1 MQRESNWRNY
11 LTVFVTALCLML
23 IYPTLR
29 YMHFVYTQPEP
40 VRKESQTE
48 EEYQKT
54 LSDWQ
59 TTKEELQ
66 RKSIKLGLD
75 LVGGVDVT
83 LTIDKDKTL
92 TSFLREQGD
101 ELLRE
106 LVDKQIDAQIVPNEK
121 GDRLSV
127 EVVDKS
133 NVAQVLPILE
143 KKVDNKWFEE
153 FDKSAFQRDGKVEI
167 AIAPAALENRLNNSL
182 SSVVKTIRDRV
193 DTFGV
198 TMPSVSQQGK
208 TGLRVQV
215 PGERDGKKLI
225 DEVIRPAQLQFYAL
239 YTESADSPNYSAHDA
254 KVAELF
260 ESVEWPRRGGEA
272 ETRNYVRYKIKE
284 DNETAVGFKLKEGKK
299 LPTGYIVL
307 PGKPLTPELEAK
319 SDLSSPVGKVYIVK
333 RNAEMDGSDLR
344 EAYMQNNPNDIQDPI
359 SVSILFGKTG
369 GPKPARLSREY
380 LQKRV
385 AIALDGKVYSAPK
398 FESVIPNGSGRI
410 TGNFGADE
418 AHSLALVLKAGSL
431 QAELKS
437 GDSRVIGPTLGAESI
452 VKSMKAMAISAV
464 LITLFMITYYGT
476 AGVISI
482 VALVLNLLVVIA
494 CLNLFNATLTL
505 SGIGGIILTI
515 GMAVD
520 TNVLIYERMR
530 EELENGRTLATALRA
545 GFDRAFSVI
554 FDSHLTILLSAFS
567 LLQFG
572 QGSIQGFALT
582 MVFGLVA
589 NLFTGLT
596 VTYALCVIYFNLRK
610 SLSLGTLHIFRN
622 PTLDFIN
629 LRKVT
634 FPVSGFMVAAALVF
648 LIVRG
653 GPEMAVDFKGGV
665 VTEMRLEGEKDLTEE
680 IKKVLS
686 QQGQESQARI
696 QKVINENTY
705 IIRSP
710 LLKTPSADM
719 DANRFTQETIEGTLK
734 AAYPDE
740 KQMKIL
746 SSTSVSPEVGQ
757 QFTEIAIMVTLVA
770 SLSILVYLWFRFEL
784 VFGVAAVI
792 ALLHD
797 LTITLGLMTLLG
809 FQTDLDII
817 SALMILLGFS
827 VNDTIVI
834 FDRVREN
841 SHTMFGRSFKDICN
855 SAMNRSLGRTIITSA
870 TAVGTMIVMFFFGGR
885 SLQPFALTL
894 IIGGIVGTYSSDFI
908 AAPLVYWWNE
918 RDKGKLMEH
927 LGRKGTGP
935 VTTVEGQPAA
945 TAALAAAATSDA
957 PARRR
962 GRR

>member
-11 LTVFVTALCLML
+11 ATVFVTALCLML

-29 YMHFVYTQPEP
+29 YVHFVYTQPEP
-40 VRKESQTE
+40 VRTESQTE
-48 EEYQKT
+48 EQYQQE
-54 LSDWQ
+54 LDDWQ
-59 TTKEELQ
+59 SRKEELQ

-83 LTIDKDKTL
+83 LTIDKEKTL

-101 ELLRE
+101 DLLRE
-106 LVDKQIDAQIVPNEK
+106 LSDKQIDAQIAPNDK
-121 GDRLSV
+121 GDRLVV
-127 EVVDKS
+127 ELADKA
-133 NVAQVLPILE
+133 NAAQVLPILE
-143 KKVDNKWFEE
+143 KKVENKWFED
-153 FDKSAFQRDGKVEI
+153 FDQSAFQSTGKAEI
-167 AIAPAALENRLNNSL
+167 ALSPLVLDKRLSDNL
-182 SSVVKTIRDRV
+182 SSVVNSIRNRV

-208 TGLRVQV
+208 TAVRVQV

-225 DEVIRPAQLQFYAL
+225 EEVIRPAQLQFYAL
-239 YTESADSPNYSAHDA
+239 YTDNTDSPSFSAHDA
-254 KVAELF
+254 KVKELF
-260 ESVEWPRRGGEA
+260 EPVEWPRRGGDV

-284 DNETAVGFKLKEGKK
+284 DNETAVGFRLKEGKK

-319 SDLSSPVGKVYIVK
+319 SDIKEPVGKVFIVK
-333 RNAEMDGSDLR
+333 RNPEMNGSDLR
-344 EAYMQNNPNDIQDPI
+344 EAYMQNDPSDLQNPI
-359 SVSILFGKTG
+359 SVSIQFGKTG
-369 GPKPARLSREY
+369 APRLAKLSRDY

-385 AIALDGKVYSAPK
+385 AIALDGNVYSAPK
-398 FESVIPNGSGRI
+398 FESVIPSGSGRI
-410 TGNFGADE
+410 TGSFTADE

-437 GDSRVIGPTLGAESI
+437 GDTRVIGPTLGAESI
-452 VKSMKAMAISAV
+452 VKSMKAMAISA
-464 LITLFMITYYGT
+464 ICISAFMIVYYGT

-545 GFDRAFSVI
+545 GFDRAFAVI

-596 VTYALCVIYFNLRK
+596 VTFALCLIYFNLRK
-610 SLSLGTLHIFRN
+610 TLSLGKLHIFRN

-629 LRKVT
+629 LRKLT
-634 FPVSGFMVAAALVF
+634 FPFSGFMVVAALLF

-665 VTEMRLEGEKDLTEE
+665 VTEVRLEGDGDQTEA

-686 QQGQESQARI
+686 QQGESQARI

-710 LLKTPSADM
+710 LLKAPTADV
-719 DANRFTQETIEGTLK
+719 DANRFTQETIEGMLK

-740 KQMKIL
+740 KQMKIV

-809 FQTDLDII
+809 FQTDLDIV
-817 SALMILLGFS
+817 SALMIMLGFS

-855 SAMNRSLGRTIITSA
+855 AAMNRSLGRTIITSG
-870 TAVGTMIVMFFFGGR
+870 TAVLTMVVMFFIGGR

-945 TAALAAAATSDA
+945 TAAMATVATSGEA
-957 PARRR
+957 AARRR

>member
-11 LTVFVTALCLML
+11 VTVFVTALCLML

-29 YMHFVYTQPEP
+29 YMYFVYTQPEP

-48 EEYQKT
+48 EDYQQIF
-54 LSDWQ
+54 SEWQ
-59 TTKEELQ
+59 TTKETLQ

-83 LTIDKDKTL
+83 LTIDREKTL
-92 TSFLREQGD
+92 ASFLREQGD
-101 ELLRE
+101 DLLRE
-106 LVDKQIDAQIVPNEK
+106 LADKQIDAQIAPNDK
-121 GDRLSV
+121 GDRLSI
-127 EVVDKS
+127 EVTDKN

-143 KKVDNKWFEE
+143 LKVKNQWFEE
-153 FDKSAFQRDGKVEI
+153 FDKSAFQKDGKIEV
-167 AIAPAALENRLNNSL
+167 AISSVALENRLGNNL
-182 SSVVKTIRDRV
+182 NSVVKTIRDRV

-208 TGLRVQV
+208 NGVRVQV
-215 PGERDGKKLI
+215 PGERDGEK
-225 DEVIRPAQLQFYAL
+225 VIKEIIQPAQLQFYAL
-239 YTESADSPNYSAHDA
+239 YTDSADSDAYSAHDA
-254 KVAELF
+254 KVTELF
-260 ESVEWPRRGGEA
+260 EPVEWPRTGGGA

-299 LPTGYIVL
+299 LPTGYIAL
-307 PGKPLTPELEAK
+307 PGKPLTDELDAK
-319 SDLSSPVGKVYIVK
+319 SDLSNPAGKVYIVK

-344 EAYMQNNPNDIQDPI
+344 EAYMQNDPNDFQDPI
-359 SVSILFGKTG
+359 SVSIQFGKVG
-369 GPKPARLSREY
+369 APKLAKLSRDY

-398 FESVIPNGSGRI
+398 FESVIPSGSGRI
-410 TGNFGADE
+410 TGRFTADE

-452 VKSMKAMAISAV
+452 KVSMEALVISAV
-464 LITLFMITYYGT
+464 LISLFMIVYYGT

-482 VALVLNLLVVIA
+482 IALILNQLVVLA

-505 SGIGGIILTI
+505 SGIGGIILGI

-530 EELENGRTLATALRA
+530 EELENGRTMATALRA

-554 FDSHLTILLSAFS
+554 LDGHLTTLLAAFA

-582 MVFGLVA
+582 TVFGLVA

-596 VTYALCVIYFNLRK
+596 VTYAMCVLYFNLRK
-610 SLSLGTLHIFRN
+610 KISLGSVHIFRN
-622 PTLDFIN
+622 PTIDFIN
-629 LRKVT
+629 LRKIT
-634 FPVSGFMVAAALVF
+634 FPLSGILAVGLLVF
-648 LIVRG
+648 LIARG

-665 VTEMRLEGEKDLTEE
+665 VTEVRLEGEGDQTETL
-680 IKKVLS
+680 KKVLS
-686 QQGQESQARI
+686 QQGEESQIRI

-710 LLKTPSADM
+710 LLKAPATVTDETL
-719 DANRFTQETIEGTLK
+719 FTQETIEGTLK
-734 AAYPDE
+734 ASYPDE
-740 KQMKIL
+740 TQMKIL
-746 SSTSVSPEVGQ
+746 SSTSVSSEVGQ
-757 QFTEIAIMVTLVA
+757 QFKDIALVVTLVT

-797 LTITLGLMTLLG
+797 LTITLGIMTLLG
-809 FQTDLDII
+809 YQTDLDLV
-817 SALMILLGFS
+817 SSLMILLGFS

-834 FDRVREN
+834 FDRMREN
-841 SHTMFGRSFKDICN
+841 SHTMFGRSFKEICN
-855 SAMNRSLGRTIITSA
+855 SAMNRSLARTTITQG
-870 TAVGTMIVMFFFGGR
+870 TALLTMIIMFFFGGR
-885 SLQPFALTL
+885 SMQPFALTL
-894 IIGGIVGTYSSDFI
+894 IIGGIVGTYSSDFL

-918 RDKGKLMEH
+918 REKGKLMEH

-935 VTTVEGQPAA
+935 VTTVEGQPTA
-945 TAALAAAATSDA
+945 TAALAAAATSDSL
-957 PARRR
+957 ARRR

>member
-1 MQRESNWRNY
+1 
-11 LTVFVTALCLML
+11 
-23 IYPTLR
+23 
-29 YMHFVYTQPEP
+29 
-40 VRKESQTE
+40 
-48 EEYQKT
+48 
-54 LSDWQ
+54 
-59 TTKEELQ
+59 
-66 RKSIKLGLD
+66 
-75 LVGGVDVT
+75 
-83 LTIDKDKTL
+83 
-92 TSFLREQGD
+92 
-101 ELLRE
+101 
-106 LVDKQIDAQIVPNEK
+106 
-121 GDRLSV
+121 
-127 EVVDKS
+127 
-133 NVAQVLPILE
+133 
-143 KKVDNKWFEE
+143 
-153 FDKSAFQRDGKVEI
+153 
-167 AIAPAALENRLNNSL
+167 
-182 SSVVKTIRDRV
+182 
-193 DTFGV
+193 
-198 TMPSVSQQGK
+198 
-208 TGLRVQV
+208 
-215 PGERDGKKLI
+215 
-225 DEVIRPAQLQFYAL
+225 
-239 YTESADSPNYSAHDA
+239 
-254 KVAELF
+254 
-260 ESVEWPRRGGEA
+260 
-272 ETRNYVRYKIKE
+272 
-284 DNETAVGFKLKEGKK
+284 
-299 LPTGYIVL
+299 
-307 PGKPLTPELEAK
+307 
-319 SDLSSPVGKVYIVK
+319 
-333 RNAEMDGSDLR
+333 
-344 EAYMQNNPNDIQDPI
+344 
-359 SVSILFGKTG
+359 
-369 GPKPARLSREY
+369 
-380 LQKRV
+380 
-385 AIALDGKVYSAPK
+385 
-398 FESVIPNGSGRI
+398 
-410 TGNFGADE
+410 
-418 AHSLALVLKAGSL
+418 
-431 QAELKS
+431 
-437 GDSRVIGPTLGAESI
+437 
-452 VKSMKAMAISAV
+452 
-464 LITLFMITYYGT
+464 
-476 AGVISI
+476 
-482 VALVLNLLVVIA
+482 
-494 CLNLFNATLTL
+494 
-505 SGIGGIILTI
+505 TI

-545 GFDRAFSVI
+545 GFDRAFAVI

-596 VTYALCVIYFNLRK
+596 VTFALCLIYFNLRK
-610 SLSLGTLHIFRN
+610 TLSLGKLHIFRN

-629 LRKVT
+629 LRKIT
-634 FPVSGFMVAAALVF
+634 FPFSGFMVAAALLF

-665 VTEMRLEGEKDLTEE
+665 VTEVRLEMDGDQTEA

-686 QQGQESQARI
+686 QQGESQARI

-710 LLKTPSADM
+710 LLKVPTTDV
-719 DANRFTQETIEGTLK
+719 DANRFTQETIEGMLK

-770 SLSILVYLWFRFEL
+770 SLSILAYLWFRFEL

-855 SAMNRSLGRTIITSA
+855 AAMNRSLGRTIITSG
-870 TAVGTMIVMFFFGGR
+870 TAVLTMVVMFFIGGR

-908 AAPLVYWWNE
+908 AAPLVFWWNE

-945 TAALAAAATSDA
+945 TAALAAAATSDSL
-957 PARRR
+957 ARRR